1 MTYNIKTINMVHR
14 TDNDPKDNSQNRT
27 WNSQIQGKHH
37 KKHCVKSL
45 EVKTQVK
52 IQHPGYF

>member
-1 MTYNIKTINMVHR
+1 MVHR
-14 TDNDPKDNSQNRT
+14 TDNDPKDNSQNRI

-37 KKHCVKSL
+37 KKHCVK
-45 EVKTQVK
+45 TQVK